1 MVLERDRTLESGR
14 GKHSRMEVKSL
25 EINKKDVVGIYG
37 GQLFN
42 IVNVQNET
50 IDSWKIARAL

>member
-1 MVLERDRTLESGR
+1 MNVAESESGIR
-14 GKHSRMEVKSL
+14 DKHSRLEVKSL

-42 IVNVQNET
+42 IVNIQNET

>member
-1 MVLERDRTLESGR
+1 MNIALESEQGIR
-14 GKHSRMEVKSL
+14 DKHSRLEVESL

-42 IVNVQNET
+42 IVNVQDET

>member
-1 MVLERDRTLESGR
+1 MVLESERGIRD
-14 GKHSRMEVKSL
+14 KHSRLEVKSL

-42 IVNVQNET
+42 IVNVQDET

>member
-1 MVLERDRTLESGR
+1 MNVILESKRDRL
-14 GKHSRMEVKSL
+14 EVKSL

>member
-1 MVLERDRTLESGR
+1 MVESGR
-14 GKHSRMEVKSL
+14 DKHSRLEVKSL

>member
-1 MVLERDRTLESGR
+1 MALESERDIRD
-14 GKHSRMEVKSL
+14 KHSRLEVKPL